1 VFIEASMQQSEE
13 PPNWKGGEVLFSGAT
28 NWAAIGRT
36 TTKKKAANE
45 EQPDLAEPHRL
56 KALASVK
63 IRSVAS
69 GSVACHCLAIDV
81 NGLCYTWGRNEKGQ
95 LGHGDLVDRSAPTVL
110 EKMSEDEVISGS
122 CGKNHTVLVTVDGRS
137 FTCGSNAM
145 GQCGI
150 GEIKK
155 DKNVLRPMQAMV
167 SECSKAVCGSDF
179 TIWLCDGK
187 LFACGCPQ
195 YGVLGDGSNHEYNAN
210 ESSVKMKFDPEP
222 TPKLIKAL
230 ESRQITHVIA
240 GSFHIMAVDSDG
252 IPYTW
257 GNGNYGRLGHSV
269 QQDEM
274 KPRPIESFL
283 GRVRVDPKD
292 IVMAAG
298 GMTTFCTT
306 VGGMLYSWGNRK
318 PSSSDCE
325 MYPRPFIDFQGW
337 KIRDMSC
344 GPGTFAVAAERSV
357 ILWGQAKNGELAKG
371 LEGKRSC
378 ANPEKCESLEDMYT
392 HQVACGH
399 GFTLFLVDPEEV
411 LLKDFPI
418 FDPDMQKGAADNS
431 ADDEQPARKKK
442 RTNKRN
448 DSESENDQDDET
460 KQGRKKKAAKKPAKA
475 RGRPQRKKRG
485 GRK

>member
-1 VFIEASMQQSEE
+1 M
-13 PPNWKGGEVLFSGAT
+13 LFAGAT
-28 NWAAIGRT
+28 NWATIGRT
-36 TTKKKAANE
+36 TTKKKLSHE
-45 EQPDLAEPHRL
+45 DESPDLVEPHRL
-56 KALASVK
+56 KALTGVK
-63 IRSVAS
+63 IRFVAS
-69 GSVACHCLAIDV
+69 GPAACHCLALDV

-95 LGHGDLVDRSAPTVL
+95 LGHGDLVDRSSPTVL
-110 EKMSEDEVISGS
+110 EKVSDDEVVTGS
-122 CGKNHTVLVTVDGRS
+122 CGKNHTVLVMEDGRS

-150 GEIKK
+150 GDMKTK
-155 DKNVLRPMQAMV
+155 DKNTIRTPIQALV
-167 SECSKAVCGSDF
+167 SNCSRAVCGSDF
-179 TIWLCDGK
+179 TVWLCDGK

-210 ESSVKMKFDPEP
+210 DSSVKMKFDPEP
-222 TPKLIKAL
+222 TPKLVKAL
-230 ESRQITHVIA
+230 ESRNITRVIA
-240 GSFHIMAVDSDG
+240 GSYHIMAVDSDG

-257 GNGNYGRLGHSV
+257 GNGNYGRLGHAV

-274 KPRPIESFL
+274 KPRPIEGFL

-318 PSSSDCE
+318 PTSSDCE

-337 KIRDMSC
+337 TIRDMSC

-399 GFTLFLVDPEEV
+399 GFTLFLVDPEEAR
-411 LLKDFPI
+411 LTDFPI
-418 FDPDMQKGAADNS
+418 FDPDEMQKANGDIS
-431 ADDEQPARKKK
+431 SDDARPARKKTK
-442 RTNKRN
+442 TTKKSES
-448 DSESENDQDDET
+448 DSEQDIEA
-460 KQGRKKKAAKKPAKA
+460 KPKKKAPQRARKT
-475 RGRPQRKKRG
+475 RGRVQRRKRG
-485 GRK
+485 GKK